1 MVIKMDLTE
10 KQIIF
15 EYKFQGKIVN
25 LRVDDALLP
34 NGTTAKREIVEHNG
48 GVCVAPLDDEYNLY
62 FVKQFR
68 YPYMEVVTELPA
80 GKLEKGE
87 DPFEAGK
94 RELKEETGAVA
105 KKYVD
110 LGKLYPT
117 PGYCGEII
125 HMYLATDLKFGEQNP
140 DEDEFLEVYKI
151 PLEKAVE
158 MVMTGELRDS
168 KTQTM
173 VLKIYIMKQEGKI

>member
-1 MVIKMDLTE
+1 MDLTE
-10 KQIIF
+10 KQISF
-15 EYKFQGKIVN
+15 DYKFKGKIVN
-25 LRVDDALLP
+25 MRVDEALLP
-34 NGTTAKREIVEHNG
+34 NGTVAKREIVEHNG
-48 GVCVAPLDDEYNLY
+48 GVCVAPLDNDGNLY

-68 YPYMEVVTELPA
+68 YPYMEIITELPA

-105 KKYVD
+105 KNYVS
-110 LGKLYPT
+110 LGKLYPS

-125 HMYLATDLKFGEQNP
+125 YMYLATDLKFGEQNP
-140 DEDEFLEVYKI
+140 DDDEFLEVYKI

-158 MVMTGELRDS
+158 MVMNGELPDS

-173 VLKIYIMKQEGKI
+173 VLKINQMKSEGRI

>member
-1 MVIKMDLTE
+1 MDLTE
-10 KQIIF
+10 KQISF
-15 EYKFQGKIVN
+15 DYKFKGKIVN

-48 GVCVAPLDDEYNLY
+48 GVCVAPLDSDYNLY

-68 YPYMEVVTELPA
+68 YPYMEIVTELPA

-125 HMYLATDLKFGEQNP
+125 HMYLATDLLFGEQNP

-158 MVMTGELRDS
+158 MVMNGELRDS

-173 VLKIYIMKQEGKI
+173 VLKIHIMKQEGKI

>member
-1 MVIKMDLTE
+1 MDLTE
-10 KQIIF
+10 KQIGF
-15 EYKFQGKIVN
+15 DYKFKGKIVN

-48 GVCVAPLDDEYNLY
+48 GVCVAPLDSDYNLY

-68 YPYMEVVTELPA
+68 YPYMEIVTELPA

-125 HMYLATDLKFGEQNP
+125 HMYLATDLLFGKQNP

-151 PLEKAVE
+151 SLEKAVE
-158 MVMTGELRDS
+158 MVMNGEIRDS

-173 VLKIYIMKQEGKI
+173 VLKIHIMKQEGKI